1 MKRVLP
7 ALMAL
12 FVFLTGCSG
21 NTSQPSGG
29 ITPDQVFSGG
39 SVSIEGYDRLSNMI
53 DISSQQLVTNI
64 RIGWNA
70 GKALESCSADLDGDG
85 NADKIPG
92 AGQVPDETFWGNP
105 ALTEQY
111 FKTLADNGVNAVRLP
126 ITWREH
132 IDADGIINEAWLNRV
147 QQVVNYAYDSGM
159 YVIITVY
166 HDGAPDTGFGA
177 WIRDAEYD
185 RNSVIAKYSKLWSQI
200 AERFIT
206 YNERLLYE
214 SMNSVEFPDMEEDR
228 AYELFNAINQEFV
241 NTVRMTGGNNLHR
254 HLVISG
260 YGADILQTCDERFKM
275 PEDIRG
281 KCILS
286 VHYYIPKTFCIDGVT
301 DHWGSDIEKNWM
313 DSRIELLRTR
323 FVDNGIPVIISEYGA
338 QSIGDEASRIYFCEK
353 LTKLCRDNY
362 ISTFLWDDG
371 SVLDRRTF
379 VWKEPQLLAALR
391 RATSGNAYVP
401 RKINVTEESA
411 APVSVVTEETDTME
425 PGPTAD

>member
-1 MKRVLP
+1 MKRVLLP
-7 ALMAL
+7 LMAL

-21 NTSQPSGG
+21 NTSQSSGG

-39 SVSIEGYDRLSNMI
+39 AVSIDGYEKPSNMI

-70 GKALESCSADLDGDG
+70 GRALESCSADLDGDG
-85 NADKIPG
+85 NVDFVPG
-92 AGQVPDETFWGNP
+92 AGQVPDDTFWGNSP
-105 ALTEQY
+105 LTEKY
-111 FKTLADNGVNAVRLP
+111 FKTLADSGINAVRLP

-132 IDADGIINEAWLNRV
+132 IDPDGSINEAWLNRV

-159 YVIITVY
+159 YVIITMY
-166 HDGAPDTGFGA
+166 HDGASDTDFGA
-177 WIRDAEYD
+177 WIRNASTD
-185 RNSVIAKYSKLWSQI
+185 RNSVMKKYDRIWSQI

-214 SMNSVEFPDMEEDR
+214 SMNSVEFPDMEQDG
-228 AYELFNAINQEFV
+228 AYELLNSLNQQFV
-241 NTVRMTGGNNLHR
+241 NTIRMTGGNNLRR

-260 YGADILQTCDERFKM
+260 YGADISETCDERFKM
-275 PEDIRG
+275 PEDLSN

-286 VHYYIPKTFCIDGVT
+286 VHYYIPKTFCMDGIQ
-301 DHWGSDIEKNWM
+301 DNWGSNAEKDWM
-313 DSRIELLRTR
+313 DSRVELLRTN

-338 QSIGDEASRIYFCEK
+338 PSDSDESSRIYFCEK

-371 SVLDRRTF
+371 SVLDRKSDE
-379 VWKEPQLLAALR
+379 WKEPELLAALR

-401 RKINVTEESA
+401 KKIPMTEGASL
-411 APVSVVTEETDTME
+411 TEPISEEFTDE
-425 PGPTAD
+425 QGATAD